1 MKTYY
6 DPRRIY
12 FHNIRFSGVEEER
25 LQERR
30 KKFRFES
37 VSDFI
42 RAAVLDDE
50 IKVVTEVY
58 QSPIRK
64 DYTELIKSTVECIRT
79 LDFRMRRAQDDFQ
92 KAIKCPGVDP
102 EFIEAQAYRLSLITA
117 TLGNRMN
124 ELITLLGEGHEVEK
138 V

>member
-6 DPRRIY
+6 DPRRTC
-12 FHNIRFSGVEEER
+12 FHNIRFSYEEDKR
-25 LQERR
+25 LR
-30 KKFRFES
+30 KLMKECGFS
-37 VSDFI
+37 CVSDLI

-79 LDFRMRRAQDDFQ
+79 LDCRMLRAQKDFQ
-92 KAIKCPGVDP
+92 EAIKCPGVDP
-102 EFIEAQAYRLSLITA
+102 EFIQAQAYRFRLITA

>member
-25 LQERR
+25 LHERR
-30 KKFRFES
+30 KKFRFKS

-58 QSPIRK
+58 QEPIRK
-64 DYTELIKSTVECIRT
+64 DYTVLIKSTVDCIRT
-79 LDFRMRRAQDDFQ
+79 LEFRMNRAQSDFQ
-92 KAIKCPGVDP
+92 KALKCPGTDP
-102 EFIEAQAYRLSLITA
+102 DLINRHATRLRLITA
-117 TLGNRMN
+117 TLANRMN
-124 ELITLLGEGHEVEK
+124 ELITLLGEGHEK
-138 V
+138 DG

>member
-6 DPRRIY
+6 DQRRIY

-42 RAAVLDDE
+42 RAAGLQAPPHHGHPRQPHE
-50 IKVVTEVY
+50 
-58 QSPIRK
+58 
-64 DYTELIKSTVECIRT
+64 
-79 LDFRMRRAQDDFQ
+79 RAHYL
-92 KAIKCPGVDP
+92 AW
-102 EFIEAQAYRLSLITA
+102 
-117 TLGNRMN
+117 
-124 ELITLLGEGHEVEK
+124 
-138 V
+138 

>member
-6 DPRRIY
+6 DQRRTY

-42 RAAVLDDE
+42 RVAVLDDE

-58 QSPIRK
+58 QEPIRK
-64 DYTELIKSTVECIRT
+64 DYTVLIKSTVDCIRT
-79 LDFRMRRAQDDFQ
+79 LEFRMNRAQSDFQ
-92 KAIKCPGVDP
+92 KAIKCPGTDP
-102 EFIEAQAYRLSLITA
+102 DLINRHATRLRLITA
-117 TLGNRMN
+117 TLANRMN
-124 ELITLLGEGHEVEK
+124 ELVTLFGEGHEPEK
-138 V
+138 

>member
-6 DPRRIY
+6 DQRRTY

-30 KKFRFES
+30 KKYRFES

-58 QSPIRK
+58 QEPIRK
-64 DYTELIKSTVECIRT
+64 DYTVLIKSTVDCIRT
-79 LDFRMRRAQDDFQ
+79 LEFRMNRAQSDFQ
-92 KAIKCPGVDP
+92 KALKCPGTDP
-102 EFIEAQAYRLSLITA
+102 DLINRHATRLRLITA
-117 TLGNRMN
+117 TLANRMN
-124 ELITLLGEGHEVEK
+124 ELITLLGEGHEK
-138 V
+138 DG